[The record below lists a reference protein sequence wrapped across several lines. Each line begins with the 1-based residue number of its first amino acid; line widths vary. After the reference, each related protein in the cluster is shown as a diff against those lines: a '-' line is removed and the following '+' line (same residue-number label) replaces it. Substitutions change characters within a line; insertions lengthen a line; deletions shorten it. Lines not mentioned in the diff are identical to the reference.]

1 MFRIIRNLFV
11 MVNYKLDKVIAGEA
25 LDEVV
30 EALVAEDQTQRLA
43 EGSE

>member
-1 MFRIIRNLFV
+1 

-30 EALVAEDQTQRLA
+30 EALGAEDQAQRLA